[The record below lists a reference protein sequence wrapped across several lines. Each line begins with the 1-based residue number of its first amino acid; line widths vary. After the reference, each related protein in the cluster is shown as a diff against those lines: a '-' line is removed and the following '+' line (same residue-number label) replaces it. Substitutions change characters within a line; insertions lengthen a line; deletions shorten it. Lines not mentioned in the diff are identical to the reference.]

1 MESEKRK
8 TAVYMV
14 VYGTYATDPRV
25 RKDAETL
32 ACLEDFTVTVVV
44 PKLGDAPG
52 TTQLNGV
59 NVVEL
64 DVCRYRG
71 KSIYGYLA
79 SYLTFLWAAF
89 RHCSRLTLRGGIDVV
104 HIHNMPDF
112 LIFSAIVPRLL
123 GKKIILDIHD
133 TVPETFIGKF
143 RNHSGLMFRLLCMEE
158 SICCRL
164 AHRILCVNHPQRD
177 LLVSRGIP
185 EHKISIS
192 MNVPD
197 ERWFG
202 NGSGDDP
209 GEKATNSFDMVYHG
223 LLAKRLG
230 VDLTIRA
237 VSNLN
242 GSIPGLKFHVIGSGD
257 DREELVSL
265 AESLGLSS
273 CIQFH
278 GSIPID
284 QIATTLRSMHLGVV
298 SNRRN
303 IATDLMLPV
312 KMLEYVAL
320 GIPVVAPPLRTIK
333 HYFSDDMLSYFETE
347 DVDSLSS
354 AIRDAYRN
362 EEKRLKQAKSARKF
376 LDQYGWVRQKQEF
389 IGLYRS
395 LALQSGSAKEK
406 TKKEIASC

>member
-1 MESEKRK
+1 MEAGKRK
-8 TAVYMV
+8 IAVYMV

-44 PKLGDAPG
+44 PKRGATPG

-64 DVCRYRG
+64 NVRRYQG
-71 KSIYGYLA
+71 KNIYEYLA
-79 SYLTFLWAAF
+79 SYLKFLLAAF
-89 RHCSRLTLRGGIDVV
+89 WHCSRLTLLGRIDVV

-123 GKKIILDIHD
+123 GKKVILDIHD

-143 RNHSGLMFRLLCMEE
+143 KKKSALMFRLLCAEE

-164 AHRILCVNHPQRD
+164 AHRIICVNHPQRD
-177 LLVSRGIP
+177 VLVSRGIP
-185 EHKISIS
+185 EHKMSIS

-202 NGSGDDP
+202 NGSGD
-209 GEKATNSFDMVYHG
+209 GSGGKATNSFDLVYHG
-223 LLAKRLG
+223 TLAKRLG

-242 GSIPGLKFHVIGSGD
+242 GRIPGLKFHIIGSGD

-284 QIATTLRSMHLGVV
+284 QIASILRPMHLGVI

-303 IATDLMLPV
+303 IATELMLPV
-312 KMLEYVAL
+312 KLLEYISL
-320 GIPVVAPPLRTIK
+320 NIPVAAPPLRTIK
-333 HYFSDDMLSYFETE
+333 HYFSDEMLSYFEVE
-347 DVDSLSS
+347 DVDSLSL
-354 AIRDAYRN
+354 AILDAYRN
-362 EEKRLKQAKSARKF
+362 EEKRRKQAKSARKF

-395 LALQSGSAKEK
+395 LAMQSGSVKEK
-406 TKKEIASC
+406 TEKEIASC